1 MARCLRL
8 HADSSDWDHH
18 AMTDTA
24 SDHADDR
31 HGDRA
36 AQARL
41 TGRPLPDVTLRLA
54 DPPHEKIGSRAFVG
68 SGRVALIGLP
78 GAFTPTCTGLH
89 VPRFE
94 ELADELAQAGVSR
107 ILCTAVNDAF
117 VMDAWR
123 HSLRTTRI
131 EYAGDGN
138 GDLHRAL
145 GLLRDMRDEGMGERA
160 RRYTMLVRDGTIE
173 KAWVEA
179 DEAGDPFAVT
189 TADVM
194 LHHLRPDAH
203 PLDVMVFTRPNCGW
217 SRRALQALDAAHIP
231 YRTAEVGPRGLRGVA
246 GRQTTP
252 QVFVDGEHIGGCE
265 DLEAWLR
272 RRGAQDSRAPQ

>member
-1 MARCLRL
+1 
-8 HADSSDWDHH
+8 
-18 AMTDTA
+18 MTDTA
-24 SDHADDR
+24 KHPTADDG
-31 HGDRA
+31 GDRA

-41 TGRPLPDVTLRLA
+41 AGRPFPDVTLRLA
-54 DPPHEKIGSRAFVG
+54 DPPHEKIGSRAFVAG
-68 SGRVALIGLP
+68 ERVALIGLP

-94 ELADELAQAGVSR
+94 ELADDLADAGVER

-123 HSLRTTRI
+123 RALGTTRI

-138 GDLHRAL
+138 GDLHREL
-145 GLLRDMRDEGMGERA
+145 GLLRDMREDGMGERA
-160 RRYTMLVRDGTIE
+160 RRYTMLIRDGTIE
-173 KAWVEA
+173 RAWIEP
-179 DEAGDPFAVT
+179 DEEGDPFEVT

-194 LHHLRPDAH
+194 LQYLRPEAH
-203 PLDVMVFTRPNCGW
+203 PLDVMVFTRPDCAW

-246 GRQTTP
+246 GSQTTP
-252 QVFVDGEHIGGCE
+252 QVFVGGQHIGGCE

-272 RRGAQDSRAPQ
+272 KRAAA

>member
-1 MARCLRL
+1 MADTSS
-8 HADSSDWDHH
+8 HDSAD
-18 AMTDTA
+18 A
-24 SDHADDR
+24 
-31 HGDRA
+31 HGDRDTA
-36 AQARL
+36 ARL
-41 TGRPLPDVTLRLA
+41 AGRSFPEVTLRLA
-54 DPPHEKIGSRAFVG
+54 EPPHEKIGSREFVAG
-68 SGRVALIGLP
+68 DGVALIGLP

-94 ELADELAQAGVSR
+94 ELADDLAHAGVTR

-117 VMDAWR
+117 VMEAWR
-123 HSLRTTRI
+123 QSLGTTRI

-145 GLLRDMRDEGMGERA
+145 GLLRDMRDDGMGERA
-160 RRYTMLVRDGTIE
+160 RRYSMLVRHGAIE

-179 DEAGDPFAVT
+179 DAAGDPFEVSS
-189 TADVM
+189 ADVM
-194 LHHLRPDAH
+194 LRHLRPEAS
-203 PLDVMVFTRPNCGW
+203 PLDVMVFTRPNCAW

-246 GRQTTP
+246 GSQTTP
-252 QVFVDGEHIGGCE
+252 QVFVGGRHIGGCE

-272 RRGAQDSRAPQ
+272 MRGAQGA